1 VGQFAFGGNTIVRP
15 GILVSSNIGAQQ
27 VLQLLPF
34 GTIAMIGP
42 SDGGA
47 GDGAIYSFNDMGSA
61 QRVLRSGP
69 LYDALLRAANVGGA
83 SGFIAVVAGTKTPA
97 TLALTGAATGEA
109 LPRSVAMTPAS
120 MTNIVVGD
128 RLYLDYGTSD
138 SEEVTVTA
146 VTGST
151 FSAEVTLPHAAG
163 FTVKN
168 NPSAE
173 SSGTT
178 TEAITSSGS
187 AQAVTVTSLG
197 DIAVGDQVTIDTAG
211 NAETVTV
218 TAIGSS
224 EFSAIFT
231 KDHADGVAYAIV
243 PVNTTV
249 ATAITG
255 TVTPAATLTSGDQG
269 TWNNGITYAC
279 AAGTTDGTVA
289 VTIAYPDSISGQ
301 QVYVGG
307 LKTPFDNLTTY
318 SQLAAAILANNV
330 LTPPAATGLPAIVA
344 LTVATDGLPAT
355 LATTPLAGGTGSGSQ
370 TLEFTDF
377 KAAID
382 AMINVNFD
390 IGHIVQCYD
399 NATQAYADA
408 QATLVQGYG
417 RLRRWIHQVQASG
430 ASSSNIKTVNSEAV
444 ANALIGAASSLNSFR
459 SSVFAQQVAV
469 TNPQTGNTEYV
480 DVAPLVVGLA
490 ALSGATGANG
500 PATPLTY
507 TTIPGALAVDYPV
520 LDTTGDTD
528 NAILAGGCVIEQ
540 VGFGSSS
547 IVRIVQ
553 SVTTA
558 PNDSSGN
565 PWIFAEFSV
574 VRVGDALLANCIAA
588 CQTSNPKVI
597 GGGNTVAVQQAAL
610 ADVRDVLELA
620 LTSTW
625 ITNFDPSS
633 LSIAPTGG
641 TGTDD
646 ILSYSASPTLPLNHL
661 GIAQTLMPFEGPV
674 SLGGTVNG

>member
-15 GILVSSNIGAQQ
+15 GILVSSVIGAQQ

-34 GTIAMIGP
+34 GTIAMVGA
-42 SDGGA
+42 SDGGQ
-47 GDGAIYSFNDMGSA
+47 GDGTIYSFNDLPSA
-61 QRVLRSGP
+61 LRVLRSGP
-69 LYDALLRAANVGGA
+69 LYDALQRAANVGGA
-83 SGFIAVVAGTKTPA
+83 SGFVAVVAGTKTPA
-97 TLALTGAATGEA
+97 TLALTGVASGAT
-109 LPRSVAMTPAS
+109 LPRSVTMTPAS
-120 MTNIVVGD
+120 MANIVDGD
-128 RLYLDYGTSD
+128 QLYLDYGTGN

-146 VTGST
+146 VTGTT
-151 FSAEVTLPHAAG
+151 FTAEVTNPHAAG

-168 NPSAE
+168 NPSGD

-218 TAIGSS
+218 TAIGSG

-231 KDHADGVAYAIV
+231 KNHADGVAYAIV

-255 TVTPAATLTSGDQG
+255 PVTPAATLTSGDQG

-279 AAGTTDGTVA
+279 AAGTTSGVA
-289 VTIAYPDSISGQ
+289 VTLSYPDPISGQ
-301 QVYVGG
+301 QIYVGG
-307 LKTPFDNLTTY
+307 PKTAFDNLTTY

-330 LTPPAATGLPAIVA
+330 LTPPAATGLPAIVT
-344 LTVATDGLPAT
+344 LTVTADGLPGT
-355 LATTPLAGGTGSGSQ
+355 LAKTNLAGGTGNGAQ

-382 AMINVNFD
+382 GMINVNFD
-390 IGHIVQCYD
+390 IGHLVECYD
-399 NATQAYADA
+399 DATQAYADA

-417 RLRRWIHQVQASG
+417 RLRRWIHQVQATG
-430 ASSSNIKTVNSEAV
+430 ASASNIKTVNSEAV
-444 ANALIGAASSLNSFR
+444 ANALIGAASSLGSIR

-469 TNPQTGNTEYV
+469 TDPNTGTTTFV

-490 ALSGATGANG
+490 ALKGATGANG

-507 TTIPGALAVDYPV
+507 ETIPGALAVDYPV

-540 VGFGSSS
+540 VGFGTSA

-558 PNDSSGN
+558 PVDSSGN

-588 CQTSNPKVI
+588 CNTANPKVI
-597 GGGNTVAVQQAAL
+597 GGGNTVATQQAAL

-620 LTSTW
+620 LKDTW

-641 TGTDD
+641 QGTDD
-646 ILSYSASPTLPLNHL
+646 ILSYDAAPTLPLNHL
-661 GIAQTLMPFEGPV
+661 GIAQTLLPFQGPV
-674 SLGGTVNG
+674 ALGGTVNS